1 MASSFFGSAS
11 SATKNIIGLGGVMP
25 SALTNLVNVKGNGYY
40 ITMKTIVDLFFR
52 DWCVF
57 MATPTLLFTKNKSAL
72 STAGASLGNVFN
84 SLIDTTGLPLVGFS
98 FQQPS
103 NYEILK
109 YDYTKYP
116 LLNRAVIANNMLKQT
131 TKITLT
137 GLRPITA
144 SNPVLLN
151 YMMNTIGLKY
161 YIEKYCDAGGTWWIN
176 TLWGAR
182 ANYVLTELKG
192 TKPVGEVGG
201 VGWEFTFERLN
212 FDSITTEMAKNDTK
226 TSILEAMSS
235 A

>member
-1 MASSFFGSAS
+1 MASNFLS
-11 SATKNIIGLGGVMP
+11 STVSGAKNIIGIGGVVP
-25 SALTNLVNVKGNGYY
+25 SSLTNLINPKGNGYY
-40 ITMKTIVDLFFR
+40 VTMKTVVDLFFR

-57 MATPTLLFTKNKSAL
+57 MATPTLLFTKNKS
-72 STAGASLGNVFN
+72 TAAGSMLGNVWN

-109 YDYTKYP
+109 YSYTKYP
-116 LLNRAVIANNMLKQT
+116 LLNRAVIANNMLKET
-131 TKITLT
+131 TKITLQ

-144 SNPVLLN
+144 SNPLLLN

-192 TKPVGEVGG
+192 TKPTGEVGG

-212 FDSITTEMAKNDTK
+212 FDSISTATAQNDTK
-226 TSILEAMSS
+226 TSVLEAQ
-235 A
+235 